1 MATNK
6 NTLRKAAHD
15 LPKIRILGR
24 DENLLFAQ
32 RLSVDCTARRHLS
45 LSGVTSKSRPT
56 TVRTIS
62 FGSQASRT
70 PAVPRWR
77 PTVIPRPAIG

>member
-15 LPKIRILGR
+15 LPTIRILGR
-24 DENLLFAQ
+24 DESLLFAQ
-32 RLSVDCTARRHLS
+32 RPSVDCTARRHLS

-62 FGSQASRT
+62 FFANCTESTFPISEGLNCSSN
-70 PAVPRWR
+70 P
-77 PTVIPRPAIG
+77 